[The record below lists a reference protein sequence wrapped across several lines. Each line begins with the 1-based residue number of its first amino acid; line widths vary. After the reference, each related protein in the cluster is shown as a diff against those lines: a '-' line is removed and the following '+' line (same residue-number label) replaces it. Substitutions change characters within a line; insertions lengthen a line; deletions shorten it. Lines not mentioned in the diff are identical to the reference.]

1 MSAITRF
8 KNKAVKI
15 FLLFV
20 GGLSVVLGV
29 IGIFLPVMPTTPFLL
44 LAAACFMR
52 TSPKF
57 YNWLVGHPRLGKY
70 LVYYLE
76 GKGIPLKAKVYTIAT
91 MAISMSVTCYFV
103 PITAVRILLPLVGAL
118 VALYIV
124 CQPTLDLSPAVKAPA
139 DC

>member
-1 MSAITRF
+1 MSAIIRF
-8 KNKAVKI
+8 KNKVIKALV
-15 FLLFV
+15 LFV

-57 YNWLVGHPRLGKY
+57 YNWLVGHPKLGKY

-91 MAISMSVTCYFV
+91 MGISMGVTCYFV
-103 PITAVRILLPLVGAL
+103 PVTAVRILLPLVGVL
-118 VALYIV
+118 VTLYIV
-124 CQPTLDLSPAVKAPA
+124 RQPTLALLPEVED
-139 DC
+139 

>member
-1 MSAITRF
+1 MSAIIRF
-8 KNKAVKI
+8 KNKVIKALV
-15 FLLFV
+15 LFV

-57 YNWLVGHPRLGKY
+57 YNWLVGHPKLGKY

-91 MAISMSVTCYFV
+91 MAISMGVTCYFV
-103 PITAVRILLPLVGAL
+103 PVTAVRILLPLVGVL
-118 VALYIV
+118 VTLYIV
-124 CQPTLDLSPAVKAPA
+124 RQPTLALLPEVKE
-139 DC
+139 

>member
-1 MSAITRF
+1 MSALARF
-8 KNKAVKI
+8 KNKVIKAL
-15 FLLFV
+15 LLFI
-20 GGLSVVLGV
+20 GWLSVILGV

-57 YNWLVGHPRLGKY
+57 YQWLVGHPRLGKY

-76 GKGIPLKAKVYTIAT
+76 GKGIPLKAKIYTIALMT
-91 MAISMSVTCYFV
+91 ISMSVTCYLV
-103 PITAVRILLPLVGAL
+103 PIIEVQILLPLIGVL

-124 CQPTLDLSPAVKAPA
+124 RQPTLALSPEAKE
-139 DC
+139 

>member
-1 MSAITRF
+1 MSAIIRF
-8 KNKAVKI
+8 KNKVIKALV
-15 FLLFV
+15 LFV

-57 YNWLVGHPRLGKY
+57 YNWLVGHPKLGKY

-91 MAISMSVTCYFV
+91 MAISMGVTCYFV
-103 PITAVRILLPLVGAL
+103 PVTAVRILLPLVGVL
-118 VALYIV
+118 VTLYIV
-124 CQPTLDLSPAVKAPA
+124 RQPTLALLPEVK
-139 DC
+139 D